1 MNVPQ
6 KISRPFKKLGIALIA
21 LVIVALFPTIS
32 QANEFVIYG
41 VHRAL
46 DLGNPGESPQKD
58 FYVNLGSD
66 QGVRIGASLE
76 VLRRTSTYDLNTQ
89 KLYKDMLYPIGKLKV
104 IHVES
109 NAAIARLEQF
119 LPADKTPILAPK
131 AFMIGDLVQLSQGH

>member
-1 MNVPQ
+1 MKNRQ
-6 KISRPFKKLGIALIA
+6 RRQNLMKKLGIGAIA
-21 LVIVALFPTIS
+21 LVIATLIPALS
-32 QANEFVIYG
+32 QADEHVVYG

-66 QGVRIGASLE
+66 HGLQIGASLD

-89 KLYKDMLYPIGKLKV
+89 KLYKDMLYPIGKLRV

-109 NAAIARLEQF
+109 NAAIARLDQF
-119 LPADKTPILAPK
+119 LPAEKTPILAPK
-131 AFMIGDLVQLSQGH
+131 AIMIGDLVQLASGR